1 MEDKDIFRTAI
12 FGGYQKEDV
21 TDYIRSLE
29 NENETIRILA
39 NKEKS
44 ELRIQLEKEKARSEE
59 LKHSLASLQDR
70 IAALE
75 KEGKLRESAG
85 EPEASYT
92 SDAKNRTTDEELMR
106 KLREER
112 KEQQQ
117 WIEELARMQQDIRED
132 LQQILQQ
139 ELQQHVQQDLLMRLQ
154 EEVEELRRI
163 LEGRKIGQEDGEGR
177 AERLLDS
184 ASEPQFLPI
193 PEGTAAEDEP
203 AEEAL
208 VEEMP
213 SEEAPAKE
221 ASPEETPAEEV
232 SIEREPAMKSLIQ
245 EVSVHE
251 KAMQM
256 KEPVGETARQKRG
269 REEIPAS
276 AQPPHPEYDKKAR
289 TSIARTQKRAAD
301 LLLEL
306 E

>member
-154 EEVEELRRI
+154 EEVEELRSI
-163 LEGRKIGQEDGEGR
+163 LEGRKIGQEDGGGR
-177 AERLLDS
+177 AERLSVSDS
-184 ASEPQFLPI
+184 DSLPQLLPI
-193 PEGTAAEDEP
+193 PEETAAEEEP

-208 VEEMP
+208 AEEAP
-213 SEEAPAKE
+213 FEEAPAE
-221 ASPEETPAEEV
+221 GVPV
-232 SIEREPAMKSLIQ
+232 EREPAMKCPIQ
-245 EVSVHE
+245 EAPVHE
-251 KAMQM
+251 KAMQG
-256 KEPVGETARQKRG
+256 KAPAGETARQKRG

-276 AQPPHPEYDKKAR
+276 AQPLPPEYDKKAR
-289 TSIARTQKRAAD
+289 TSIARMQKRAAD

>member
-112 KEQQQ
+112 KERRQ
-117 WIEELARMQQDIRED
+117 WTEELARMQQDIRED

-154 EEVEELRRI
+154 EEVEELRSI
-163 LEGRKIGQEDGEGR
+163 LEGRKIGQEDGGGR
-177 AERLLDS
+177 AERLSVSDS
-184 ASEPQFLPI
+184 LPQILPI
-193 PEGTAAEDEP
+193 PEETAAEEEP

-208 VEEMP
+208 AEEAP
-213 SEEAPAKE
+213 FEEAPAE
-221 ASPEETPAEEV
+221 GVPV
-232 SIEREPAMKSLIQ
+232 EREPAMKCPIQ
-245 EVSVHE
+245 EAPVHE
-251 KAMQM
+251 KAMQG
-256 KEPVGETARQKRG
+256 KAPAGETARQKRG

-276 AQPPHPEYDKKAR
+276 AQPLPPEYDKKAR
-289 TSIARTQKRAAD
+289 TSIARMQKRAAD

>member
-44 ELRIQLEKEKARSEE
+44 ELRIQLEKEKAHSEE

-154 EEVEELRRI
+154 EEVEELRSI
-163 LEGRKIGQEDGEGR
+163 LEGRKIGQEDGGGR
-177 AERLLDS
+177 AERLSVSDS
-184 ASEPQFLPI
+184 DSLPQLLPI
-193 PEGTAAEDEP
+193 PEETAAEEAP
-203 AEEAL
+203 IEEAL
-208 VEEMP
+208 SEEAPVEEMP
-213 SEEAPAKE
+213 PEEAPA
-221 ASPEETPAEEV
+221 EEV
-232 SIEREPAMKSLIQ
+232 PVEREPAMKCPIQ
-245 EVSVHE
+245 EAPVHE
-251 KAMQM
+251 KAMQG
-256 KEPVGETARQKRG
+256 KAPAGETARQKRG

-276 AQPPHPEYDKKAR
+276 AQPLPPEYDKKAR
-289 TSIARTQKRAAD
+289 TSIARMQKRAAD

>member
-154 EEVEELRRI
+154 EEVEELRSI
-163 LEGRKIGQEDGEGR
+163 LEGRKIGQEDGGGR
-177 AERLLDS
+177 AERLSVSDS
-184 ASEPQFLPI
+184 DSLPQLLPI
-193 PEGTAAEDEP
+193 PEETAAEEEP

-208 VEEMP
+208 AEEAP
-213 SEEAPAKE
+213 FEEAPAE
-221 ASPEETPAEEV
+221 GVPV
-232 SIEREPAMKSLIQ
+232 EREPAMKSPIQ
-245 EVSVHE
+245 EAPVHE
-251 KAMQM
+251 KAMQG
-256 KEPVGETARQKRG
+256 KAPAGETARQKRG

-276 AQPPHPEYDKKAR
+276 AQPLPPEYDKKAR
-289 TSIARTQKRAAD
+289 TSIARMQKRAAD

>member
-1 MEDKDIFRTAI
+1 M
-12 FGGYQKEDV
+12 
-21 TDYIRSLE
+21 
-29 NENETIRILA
+29 
-39 NKEKS
+39 
-44 ELRIQLEKEKARSEE
+44 
-59 LKHSLASLQDR
+59 QDR

-154 EEVEELRRI
+154 EEVEELRSI
-163 LEGRKIGQEDGEGR
+163 LEGRKIGQEDGGGR
-177 AERLLDS
+177 AERLSVSDS
-184 ASEPQFLPI
+184 DSLPQLLPI
-193 PEGTAAEDEP
+193 PEETAAEEEP

-208 VEEMP
+208 AEEAP
-213 SEEAPAKE
+213 FEEAPAE
-221 ASPEETPAEEV
+221 GVPV
-232 SIEREPAMKSLIQ
+232 EREPAMKSHIQ
-245 EVSVHE
+245 EAPVHE
-251 KAMQM
+251 KAMQG
-256 KEPVGETARQKRG
+256 KAPAGETARQKRG

-276 AQPPHPEYDKKAR
+276 AQPLPPEYDKKAR
-289 TSIARTQKRAAD
+289 TSIARMQKRAAD

>member
-154 EEVEELRRI
+154 EEVEEPRSI
-163 LEGRKIGQEDGEGR
+163 LEGRKIGQEDGGGR
-177 AERLLDS
+177 AERLSVSDS
-184 ASEPQFLPI
+184 DSLPQLLPI
-193 PEGTAAEDEP
+193 PEETAAEEEP

-208 VEEMP
+208 AEEAP
-213 SEEAPAKE
+213 FEEAPAE
-221 ASPEETPAEEV
+221 GVPV
-232 SIEREPAMKSLIQ
+232 EREPAMKSPIQ
-245 EVSVHE
+245 EAPVHE

>member
-85 EPEASYT
+85 KPEASYT

-139 ELQQHVQQDLLMRLQ
+139 ELQQHVQQDLLPVDIQGHIHLA
-154 EEVEELRRI
+154 VSP
-163 LEGRKIGQEDGEGR
+163 
-177 AERLLDS
+177 LL
-184 ASEPQFLPI
+184 
-193 PEGTAAEDEP
+193 
-203 AEEAL
+203 
-208 VEEMP
+208 
-213 SEEAPAKE
+213 
-221 ASPEETPAEEV
+221 
-232 SIEREPAMKSLIQ
+232 
-245 EVSVHE
+245 
-251 KAMQM
+251 
-256 KEPVGETARQKRG
+256 TARR
-269 REEIPAS
+269 
-276 AQPPHPEYDKKAR
+276 
-289 TSIARTQKRAAD
+289 
-301 LLLEL
+301 
-306 E
+306 

>member
-106 KLREER
+106 KLKEER
-112 KEQQQ
+112 KERRQ
-117 WIEELARMQQDIRED
+117 WTEELARMQQDIRED

-154 EEVEELRRI
+154 EEVEELRSI
-163 LEGRKIGQEDGEGR
+163 LEGRKIGQEDGGGR
-177 AERLLDS
+177 AERLSVSDS
-184 ASEPQFLPI
+184 DSLPQLLPI
-193 PEGTAAEDEP
+193 PEETAAEEEP

-208 VEEMP
+208 AEEAP
-213 SEEAPAKE
+213 FEEAPAE
-221 ASPEETPAEEV
+221 GVPV
-232 SIEREPAMKSLIQ
+232 EREPAMKSPIQ
-245 EVSVHE
+245 EAPVHE
-251 KAMQM
+251 KAMQG
-256 KEPVGETARQKRG
+256 KAPAGETARQKRG

-276 AQPPHPEYDKKAR
+276 AQPLPPEYDKKAR
-289 TSIARTQKRAAD
+289 TSIARMQKRAAD

>member
-44 ELRIQLEKEKARSEE
+44 ELRTQLEKEKARSEE

-154 EEVEELRRI
+154 EEVEELRSI
-163 LEGRKIGQEDGEGR
+163 LEGRKIGQEDGGGR
-177 AERLLDS
+177 AERLSVSDS
-184 ASEPQFLPI
+184 DSLPQLLPI
-193 PEGTAAEDEP
+193 PEETAAEEEP

-208 VEEMP
+208 AEEAP
-213 SEEAPAKE
+213 FEEAPAE
-221 ASPEETPAEEV
+221 GVPV
-232 SIEREPAMKSLIQ
+232 EREPAMKSPIQ
-245 EVSVHE
+245 EAPVHE
-251 KAMQM
+251 KSMQG
-256 KEPVGETARQKRG
+256 KAPAGETARQKRG

-276 AQPPHPEYDKKAR
+276 AQPLPPEYDKKAR
-289 TSIARTQKRAAD
+289 TSIARMQKRAAD

>member
-44 ELRIQLEKEKARSEE
+44 ELRIQLEKEKAHSEE

-112 KEQQQ
+112 KERRQ
-117 WIEELARMQQDIRED
+117 WTEELARMQQDIRED

-154 EEVEELRRI
+154 EEVEELRSI

-177 AERLLDS
+177 AERLSVSDS
-184 ASEPQFLPI
+184 LPQILPI
-193 PEGTAAEDEP
+193 PEETAAEEEP
-203 AEEAL
+203 AEEAPI
-208 VEEMP
+208 EEAP
-213 SEEAPAKE
+213 SEEAPVE
-221 ASPEETPAEEV
+221 EMPPEEAPAEGV
-232 SIEREPAMKSLIQ
+232 PVEREPAMKSPIQ
-245 EVSVHE
+245 EAPVHE
-251 KAMQM
+251 KAMQG
-256 KEPVGETARQKRG
+256 KAPAGETARQKRG

-276 AQPPHPEYDKKAR
+276 AQPLPPEYDKKAR
-289 TSIARTQKRAAD
+289 TSIARMQKRAAD

>member
-44 ELRIQLEKEKARSEE
+44 ELRTQLEKEKARSEE

-154 EEVEELRRI
+154 EEVEELRSI
-163 LEGRKIGQEDGEGR
+163 LEGRKIGQEDGGGR
-177 AERLLDS
+177 AERLSVSDS
-184 ASEPQFLPI
+184 DSLPQLLPI
-193 PEGTAAEDEP
+193 PEETAAEEEP

-208 VEEMP
+208 AEEAP
-213 SEEAPAKE
+213 FEEAPAE
-221 ASPEETPAEEV
+221 GVPV
-232 SIEREPAMKSLIQ
+232 EREPAMKSPIQ
-245 EVSVHE
+245 EAPVHE
-251 KAMQM
+251 KAMQG
-256 KEPVGETARQKRG
+256 KAPAGETARQKRG

-276 AQPPHPEYDKKAR
+276 AQPLPPEYDKKAR
-289 TSIARTQKRAAD
+289 TSIARMQKRAAD

>member
-154 EEVEELRRI
+154 EEVGRASQYP
-163 LEGRKIGQEDGEGR
+163 GRKKDRAGRWRRPCGTVIGFGFPPTDPADSGGNCRGGR
-177 AERLLDS
+177 TCRGGAHRRS
-184 ASEPQFLPI
+184 A
-193 PEGTAAEDEP
+193 
-203 AEEAL
+203 
-208 VEEMP
+208 V
-213 SEEAPAKE
+213 
-221 ASPEETPAEEV
+221 
-232 SIEREPAMKSLIQ
+232 
-245 EVSVHE
+245 
-251 KAMQM
+251 
-256 KEPVGETARQKRG
+256 
-269 REEIPAS
+269 
-276 AQPPHPEYDKKAR
+276 
-289 TSIARTQKRAAD
+289 
-301 LLLEL
+301 
-306 E
+306 

>member
-154 EEVEELRRI
+154 EEVEELRSI
-163 LEGRKIGQEDGEGR
+163 LEGRKIGQEDGGGR
-177 AERLLDS
+177 AERLSVSDS
-184 ASEPQFLPI
+184 DSLPQLLPI
-193 PEGTAAEDEP
+193 PEETAAEEEP

-208 VEEMP
+208 AEEAP
-213 SEEAPAKE
+213 FEEAPAE
-221 ASPEETPAEEV
+221 GVPV
-232 SIEREPAMKSLIQ
+232 EREPAMKSHIQ
-245 EVSVHE
+245 EAPVHE
-251 KAMQM
+251 KAMQG
-256 KEPVGETARQKRG
+256 KAPAGETARQKRG

-276 AQPPHPEYDKKAR
+276 AQPLPPEYDKKAR
-289 TSIARTQKRAAD
+289 TSIARMQKRAAD

>member
-154 EEVEELRRI
+154 EEVEEPRSI
-163 LEGRKIGQEDGEGR
+163 LEGRKIGQEDGGGR
-177 AERLLDS
+177 AERLSVSDS
-184 ASEPQFLPI
+184 DSLPQLLPI
-193 PEGTAAEDEP
+193 PEETAAEEEP

-208 VEEMP
+208 AEEAP
-213 SEEAPAKE
+213 FEEAPAE
-221 ASPEETPAEEV
+221 GVPV
-232 SIEREPAMKSLIQ
+232 EREPAMKSPIQ
-245 EVSVHE
+245 EAPVHE
-251 KAMQM
+251 KAMQG
-256 KEPVGETARQKRG
+256 KAPAGETARQKRG

-276 AQPPHPEYDKKAR
+276 AQPLPPEYDKKAR
-289 TSIARTQKRAAD
+289 TSIARMQKRAAD

>member
-44 ELRIQLEKEKARSEE
+44 ELRIQLEKEKAHSEE

-154 EEVEELRRI
+154 EEVEELRSI

-177 AERLLDS
+177 AERLSVSDS
-184 ASEPQFLPI
+184 LPQILPI
-193 PEGTAAEDEP
+193 PEETAAEEEP
-203 AEEAL
+203 AEEAPI
-208 VEEMP
+208 EEAP
-213 SEEAPAKE
+213 SEEAPVE
-221 ASPEETPAEEV
+221 EMPPEEAPAEGV
-232 SIEREPAMKSLIQ
+232 PVEREPAMKSPIQ
-245 EVSVHE
+245 EAPVHE
-251 KAMQM
+251 KAMQG
-256 KEPVGETARQKRG
+256 KAPAGETARQKRG

-276 AQPPHPEYDKKAR
+276 AQPLPPEYDKKAR
-289 TSIARTQKRAAD
+289 TSIARMQKRAAD

>member
-154 EEVEELRRI
+154 EEVEELRSI

-177 AERLLDS
+177 AERLSVSDS
-184 ASEPQFLPI
+184 DSLPQLLPI
-193 PEGTAAEDEP
+193 PEETAAEEEP

-208 VEEMP
+208 AEEAP
-213 SEEAPAKE
+213 FEEAPAE
-221 ASPEETPAEEV
+221 GVPV
-232 SIEREPAMKSLIQ
+232 EREPAMKSPIQ
-245 EVSVHE
+245 EAPVHE
-251 KAMQM
+251 KAMQG
-256 KEPVGETARQKRG
+256 KAPAGETARQKRG

-276 AQPPHPEYDKKAR
+276 AQPLPPEYDKKAR
-289 TSIARTQKRAAD
+289 TSIARMQKRAAD

>member
-117 WIEELARMQQDIRED
+117 WIEELPGCSRISGKTSNRSFSRNCSNMCSRICLCGCRKRWKSFA
-132 LQQILQQ
+132 
-139 ELQQHVQQDLLMRLQ
+139 VSWK
-154 EEVEELRRI
+154 EER
-163 LEGRKIGQEDGEGR
+163 
-177 AERLLDS
+177 
-184 ASEPQFLPI
+184 
-193 PEGTAAEDEP
+193 
-203 AEEAL
+203 
-208 VEEMP
+208 
-213 SEEAPAKE
+213 
-221 ASPEETPAEEV
+221 
-232 SIEREPAMKSLIQ
+232 
-245 EVSVHE
+245 
-251 KAMQM
+251 
-256 KEPVGETARQKRG
+256 
-269 REEIPAS
+269 
-276 AQPPHPEYDKKAR
+276 
-289 TSIARTQKRAAD
+289 
-301 LLLEL
+301 
-306 E
+306 

>member
-44 ELRIQLEKEKARSEE
+44 ELRIQLEKEKAHSEE

-112 KEQQQ
+112 KEQRQ

-154 EEVEELRRI
+154 EEVEELRSI
-163 LEGRKIGQEDGEGR
+163 LEGRKIGQEDGGGR
-177 AERLLDS
+177 AERLSVSDS
-184 ASEPQFLPI
+184 DSLPQLLPI
-193 PEGTAAEDEP
+193 PEETAAEEEP

-208 VEEMP
+208 AEEAP
-213 SEEAPAKE
+213 FEEAPAE
-221 ASPEETPAEEV
+221 GVPV
-232 SIEREPAMKSLIQ
+232 EREPAMKSPIQ
-245 EVSVHE
+245 EAPVHE
-251 KAMQM
+251 KAMQG
-256 KEPVGETARQKRG
+256 KAPAGETARQKRG

-276 AQPPHPEYDKKAR
+276 AQPLPPEYDKKAR
-289 TSIARTQKRAAD
+289 TSIARMQKRAAD